1 MAIDASKDR
10 PAADSH
16 DTTDAIARRAAA
28 GEFSHDHPDVMPGDD
43 AWQALDLD
51 GYLERAREKLRPGS
65 GGESPAGVAK
75 RFMDE
80 DWAPSDHEAAV
91 HDALPG

>member
-1 MAIDASKDR
+1 M
-10 PAADSH
+10 
-16 DTTDAIARRAAA
+16 RRAAA
-28 GEFSHDHPDVMPGDD
+28 GELSHDHPDVVPGDD
-43 AWQALDLD
+43 AWNALDLA
-51 GYLERAREKLRPGS
+51 GYLERARDKLRPGAD
-65 GGESPAGVAK
+65 GEPAGVAK